1 MHADGDEQLSSQ
13 GQTGAR
19 QVAHQ
24 TDPAAALPAE
34 QHLPAS
40 AVMRSMARFGRER
53 VGGLTNL
60 RILVLAVLGGGF
72 ITAGALF
79 SVLLSGGVDAPGPSH
94 LLEGFA
100 FSAGFFFVV
109 LSEAVLFTEANVVL
123 PTTLLQDRTAWQRVL
138 RFWAIAWVGNLVGA
152 WLFGTLI
159 AIAQSYGPETLADLS
174 AIVARKLSY
183 RDVGGAGS
191 WWRLVLSGVLAN
203 WLVGMAAFF
212 AVMGRTIIG
221 KYIPVMLAVTLFV
234 SAGFQ
239 HSPANMG
246 YFALHIAHGGDPGWG
261 VALGWNIIPA
271 GIGNMIGAAIL
282 VAVPFWF
289 VYHRTSTTDTE
300 VAG

>member
-1 MHADGDEQLSSQ
+1 M
-13 GQTGAR
+13 
-19 QVAHQ
+19 AHQ
-24 TDPAAALPAE
+24 SDPAADLPDT

-40 AVMRSMARFGRER
+40 AVMVSMARFGRGR
-53 VGGLTNL
+53 VGELTSL
-60 RILVLAVLGGGF
+60 RILALAVLGGGF

-79 SVLLSGGVDAPGPSH
+79 SVLLSSGVETPGIRH

-138 RFWAIAWVGNLVGA
+138 RFWAIAWVGNLLGA

-159 AIAQSYGPETLADLS
+159 AIAQGYGPETLANLS
-174 AIVARKLSY
+174 EIIGRKLSY
-183 RDVGGAGS
+183 REVGGAGS

-221 KYIPVMLAVTLFV
+221 KYIPVLLAVTLFV

-246 YFALHIAHGGDPGWG
+246 YFALHIAHGGGPNWG

-282 VAVPFWF
+282 VALPFWF
-289 VYHRTSTTDTE
+289 VHHRGATSDAE
-300 VAG
+300 EIG